1 MIIFHVVKATEVVD
15 NKASTG
21 EVLKHTENPE
31 EKNSVGRSD
40 VDEAKATEREL

>member
-31 EKNSVGRSD
+31 EII
-40 VDEAKATEREL
+40 L